1 MVAAELGQHLMAIY
15 DKVVVDVLRRASRK
29 LEDDGLHVEESC
41 VALLSPSLLSSL
53 PPASPPRR
61 ECRRPADRGA
71 DRAGPRQA
79 AGGAAGV
86 VGDEDD

>member
-41 VALLSPSLLSSL
+41 VAPSSPSSSL
-53 PPASPPRR
+53 RFSSPGFPLLASPRVSSP
-61 ECRRPADRGA
+61 G
-71 DRAGPRQA
+71 
-79 AGGAAGV
+79 
-86 VGDEDD
+86 